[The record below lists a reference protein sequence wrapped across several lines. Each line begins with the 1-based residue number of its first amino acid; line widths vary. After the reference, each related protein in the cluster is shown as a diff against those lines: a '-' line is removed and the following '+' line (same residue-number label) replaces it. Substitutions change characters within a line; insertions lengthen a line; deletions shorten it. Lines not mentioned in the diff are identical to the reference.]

1 MRKLIFINLL
11 LLVMIFLPS
20 TALASVT
27 DAASIL
33 SGAEIS
39 KLNSQIQQVEHK
51 YGITI
56 NLVTQPSLNGK
67 NIRDISKALINRVTD
82 SQNSGVNGN
91 IVLLIDMD
99 KRKFQ
104 AEADRKLQPLL
115 FDSDNN
121 PRFDESGF
129 ISGFKK
135 GDYFS
140 GFSSYISQIDMTL
153 ANSQTENHN
162 TAAASPY
169 ATNEPTNDE
178 AGWFDP
184 MAAMIAVVGAIIIG
198 VMYRSSLIASM
209 SNVRPAIEASEYL
222 DKNNVNITTR
232 RDNFLYVNVSRQP
245 KSRGGNHGGSSGGGN
260 SGGGHSGSF

>member
-1 MRKLIFINLL
+1 MRKLIFTNLL
-11 LLVMIFLPS
+11 LLMIMILPS

-27 DAASIL
+27 DAASLL
-33 SGAEIS
+33 SGSDIA

-67 NIRDISKALINRVTD
+67 DIRDISKALINRITD

-91 IVLLIDMD
+91 IVLLIDME

-115 FDSDNN
+115 FDSRNN

-129 ISGFKK
+129 IAGFKK
-135 GDYFS
+135 GDYFA
-140 GFSSYISQIDMTL
+140 GFSSYIDQLDMAL
-153 ANSQTENHN
+153 ANSQ
-162 TAAASPY
+162 AADYDSSAPSSY
-169 ATNEPTNDE
+169 ATNEPADQET
-178 AGWFDP
+178 GWFDP

-209 SNVRPAIEASEYL
+209 SNVRPAVEASEYL
-222 DKNNVNITTR
+222 DKNKVKITER

-245 KSRGGNHGGSSGGGN
+245 KSRGGGHGGSGGGGN
-260 SGGGHSGSF
+260 SGGGHGGSF